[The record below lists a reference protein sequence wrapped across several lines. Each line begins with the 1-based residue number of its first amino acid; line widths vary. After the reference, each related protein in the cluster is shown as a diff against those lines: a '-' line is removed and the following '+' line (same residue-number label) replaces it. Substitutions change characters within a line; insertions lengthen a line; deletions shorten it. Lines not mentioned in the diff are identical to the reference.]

1 MDNWNP
7 GERNVRWGARSARTE
22 RGRCAGPSEAAA
34 PPRGKCRQGHLRPG
48 HLRPACV
55 VAEPRRTLGVPHRVT
70 SPRDGAPTRPCGP
83 RGRHHWLWYGG
94 TETGAPGAAW
104 AWSPLRAVNAL
115 GGRKPRCGRRRLG
128 ASPSAG
134 PERCGRRSGPLLVSQ
149 NEARWRHQGSWA
161 LWRRRLGR
169 GRAAPPSQ
177 SPFCG
182 HEQTPLTGGRGLGAL
197 AVLGPGR
204 PSSSRGRQVCGVGA
218 HGCHGDAAAEKCGRG

>member
-94 TETGAPGAAW
+94 TETGARSGLLTRSEAGSRGVGDAA
-104 AWSPLRAVNAL
+104 
-115 GGRKPRCGRRRLG
+115 
-128 ASPSAG
+128 SA
-134 PERCGRRSGPLLVSQ
+134 PAPPPARSVVGDVPGPLLVSQ
-149 NEARWRHQGSWA
+149 NEARWRHQGSRA

>member
-7 GERNVRWGARSARTE
+7 GERNVRWGAVAQGLSEEGALAPQRPPPPHAGSA
-22 RGRCAGPSEAAA
+22 G
-34 PPRGKCRQGHLRPG
+34 
-48 HLRPACV
+48 
-55 VAEPRRTLGVPHRVT
+55 RVT
-70 SPRDGAPTRPCGP
+70 SGPVTSGP
-83 RGRHHWLWYGG
+83 RASWQSRGGLWGFPTESPPPG
-94 TETGAPGAAW
+94 TALPHVRAARGDVTTGSGKEGLRREPRGLRGPGARSGLLTRSEAGSRGVGD
-104 AWSPLRAVNAL
+104 A
-115 GGRKPRCGRRRLG
+115 
-128 ASPSAG
+128 ASAPAPPPARS
-134 PERCGRRSGPLLVSQ
+134 CGRRSGPLLVSQ
-149 NEARWRHQGSWA
+149 NEARWRQQGSWA

-182 HEQTPLTGGRGLGAL
+182 HEQTPLTRGRGLGAL

>member
-1 MDNWNP
+1 MRWPLRGRRPPTREVPAGSPQARSPQARVHRASWQSRGGLWGFPTESPPP
-7 GERNVRWGARSARTE
+7 GTALPHVRAARGDVTTGSGTEGLRREPRGLRGPGARSGLLTR
-22 RGRCAGPSEAAA
+22 SEAGSRGVGDAASAPA
-34 PPRGKCRQGHLRPG
+34 PP
-48 HLRPACV
+48 PARSV
-55 VAEPRRTLGVPHRVT
+55 VGDVP
-70 SPRDGAPTRPCGP
+70 
-83 RGRHHWLWYGG
+83 
-94 TETGAPGAAW
+94 
-104 AWSPLRAVNAL
+104 
-115 GGRKPRCGRRRLG
+115 
-128 ASPSAG
+128 
-134 PERCGRRSGPLLVSQ
+134 GPLLVSQ

-218 HGCHGDAAAEKCGRG
+218 DWTLL